1 MRIVSLL
8 PAATEMVCALG
19 LEEQLVG
26 VSHECDYPA
35 SVQSLPKVT
44 RTRLA
49 QGMSSDAID
58 AQVREMVATES
69 ALYELD
75 QALIGQL
82 RPDVIVTQSLC
93 HVCAV
98 SDREVDQAIRDL
110 PQRPQVVRLGPQRL
124 RDIFDGMRQVAD
136 ACGVPSAYTAVE
148 ALEMR
153 VARVAEASRAT
164 VEAKPTV
171 LLLEWIDPLFSAGHW
186 NPELIELAGGLP
198 VLSQAG
204 QASRRLD
211 WSEVQAADPDV
222 MIVACCG
229 FSIDR
234 TVEDMPTLVSYPGFG
249 KLRCTHLGRVYLV
262 NGSDYF
268 NRPGPRLVDSLE
280 LLAHT
285 LFPERHAL
293 SDTIECAVRVS
304 RVGT

>member
-19 LEEQLVG
+19 LEDHLVG

-35 SVQSLPKVT
+35 HVQSLPKVT
-44 RTRLA
+44 RTRLPL
-49 QGMSSDAID
+49 GMSSDAID

-75 QALIGQL
+75 HPLIEQL
-82 RPDVIVTQSLC
+82 QPDVIVTQSLC

-98 SDREVDQAIRDL
+98 PDSDVDRAISRL
-110 PQRPQVVRLGPQRL
+110 QIRPKVVRLAPQRL
-124 RDIFDGMRQVAD
+124 QDIFDGLREVAD
-136 ACGVPSAYTAVE
+136 ACDVPAAGAAVR
-148 ALEMR
+148 ALQQR
-153 VARVAEASRAT
+153 VARVAAVTQAIA
-164 VEAKPTV
+164 AKPRV

-204 QASRRLD
+204 QASRRLE
-211 WSEVQAADPDV
+211 WSEIQAADPDV

-234 TVEDMPTLVSYPGFG
+234 TVADMPTLVSYPGFG
-249 KLRCTHLGRVYLV
+249 KLKCAESGRVHLV

-285 LFPERHAL
+285 LFPDRFELGESIER
-293 SDTIECAVRVS
+293 AVRVS
-304 RVGT
+304 RQR

>member
-26 VSHECDYPA
+26 VSHECDYPN

-44 RTRLA
+44 RTRLT
-49 QGMSSDAID
+49 QGMASDAID

-75 QALIGQL
+75 QPLLAEL
-82 RPDVIVTQSLC
+82 RPDVIVTQSIC

-98 SDREVDQAIRDL
+98 SDREVDQAVSDL
-110 PQRPQVVRLGPQRL
+110 HPRPQVVRLGPQRL
-124 RDIFDGMRQVAD
+124 QEIFDGMQQVAD
-136 ACGVPSAYTAVE
+136 ACRMPSAYSAVE
-148 ALEMR
+148 ALKKR
-153 VARVAEASRAT
+153 VARVAEVGRAIET
-164 VEAKPTV
+164 KPTV
-171 LLLEWIDPLFSAGHW
+171 LLLEWIAPLFSAGHW
-186 NPELIELAGGLP
+186 NPELIELAGGVPL
-198 VLSQAG
+198 LSQAG
-204 QASRRLD
+204 QASRRLE
-211 WSEVQAADPDV
+211 WSEVQTADPEV

-249 KLRCTHLGRVYLV
+249 KLRCTQAGRVYLV

-285 LFPERHAL
+285 LFPECHAL
-293 SDTIECAVRVS
+293 AGTIERAVRVS

>member
-26 VSHECDYPA
+26 VSHECDYPV

-44 RTRLA
+44 RTRLT

-58 AQVREMVATES
+58 AQVREMIAADN

-75 QALIGQL
+75 QPLIAEL

-93 HVCAV
+93 NVCAV
-98 SDREVDQAIRDL
+98 SDREVDQALSLL
-110 PQRPQVVRLGPQRL
+110 PTRPHVVRLGPQRL
-124 RDIFDGMRQVAD
+124 QDVFDGMRQVAD
-136 ACGVPSAYTAVE
+136 ACRVPSAYSAVE
-148 ALEMR
+148 AFEQR
-153 VARVAEASRAT
+153 VARVAEAGRAI
-164 VEAKPTV
+164 ESKPTV

-198 VLSQAG
+198 ILSQAG

-249 KLRCTHLGRVYLV
+249 KLRCTQAGRVFLV

-280 LLAHT
+280 LLAQT
-285 LFPERHAL
+285 LFPECHAL
-293 SDTIECAVRVS
+293 AGTIERAVRVS